1 VEPVFDGVKALL
13 YPPMHLGVRWTIE
26 GLGHIPTAGAM
37 ILASNHTSYLDPLA
51 LAYLGLQRKRRTR
64 FLAKEELFAKTGL
77 GAILRGAHQIPVARG
92 TAGAA
97 GSLVAAE
104 DALRAGE
111 CVAVFPEGTI
121 SLDLDPMVGKTGTAR
136 LAAATGAPVV
146 PVGMWG
152 LHRMMFKGRR
162 PRWRAG
168 IAEVVHVGAPLSV
181 DRDEDVLL
189 ATDRIMEA
197 ICASVAGARAVYPQ
211 QPAPSEGDWWVRP
224 AGTAVLRSCR
234 TASEPPA
241 PERGG
246 QDG

>member
-1 VEPVFDGVKALL
+1 MEPVFDGVVVLL
-13 YPPMHLGVRWTIE
+13 YPPMHLGVRWDLG
-26 GLGHIPTAGAM
+26 GLEHLPRSGGV

-64 FLAKEELFAKTGL
+64 FLAKEELFAKKGL
-77 GAILRGAHQIPVARG
+77 GGILRGAHQIPVQRG

-121 SLDLDPMVGKTGTAR
+121 SLDLEPMAGKTGTAR

-152 LHRMMFKGRR
+152 LHRVMVKGRK
-162 PRWRAG
+162 PRWRTG
-168 IAEVVHVGAPLSV
+168 VAEVVRVGAPLTV
-181 DRDEDVLL
+181 GTTEDALE
-189 ATDRIMEA
+189 ATDRIMRA
-197 ICASVAGARAVYPQ
+197 ICEQVSAARVAYPQ
-211 QPAPSEGDWWVRP
+211 APREGEGDWWVREP
-224 AGTAVLRSCR
+224 DTAVVRSCR
-234 TASEPPA
+234 SAAGGAAASERDA
-241 PERGG
+241 
-246 QDG
+246 

>member
-26 GLGHIPTAGAM
+26 GADHIPRTGGV

-51 LAYLGLQRKRRTR
+51 LAYLGLHRKRRTR
-64 FLAKEELFAKTGL
+64 FLAKEELFAKAGL
-77 GAILRGAHQIPVARG
+77 GGILRGAHQIPVSRG

-121 SLDLDPMVGKTGTAR
+121 SLDLDPMAGKTGTAR
-136 LAAATGAPVV
+136 VAAATGAPVV
-146 PVGMWG
+146 PIGMWG
-152 LHRMMFKGRR
+152 LHRVMFKGRK

-168 IAEVVHVGAPLSV
+168 VAEVVHIGAPLTV
-181 DRDEDVLL
+181 APDEDALD
-189 ATDRIMEA
+189 ATDRIMGA
-197 ICASVAGARAVYPQ
+197 ICAAVATARATYPQ
-211 QPAPSEGDWWVRP
+211 APTAKEGDWWVRP
-224 AGTAVLRSCR
+224 PATAVLRSCR
-234 TASEPPA
+234 TPEQPA
-241 PERGG
+241 PTVDR
-246 QDG
+246 

>member
-13 YPPMHLGVRWTIE
+13 YPPMHFGVRWTIE
-26 GLGHIPTAGAM
+26 GLEHIPADGPL
-37 ILASNHTSYLDPLA
+37 ILASNHISYLDPLA

-77 GAILRGAHQIPVARG
+77 GGVLRGTHQIPVARG

-146 PVGMWG
+146 PVGLWG
-152 LHRMMFKGRR
+152 LHRVMFKGRK
-162 PRWRAG
+162 PRWRTG
-168 IAEVVHVGAPLSV
+168 IAEVAHVGAPLSV
-181 DRDEDVLL
+181 DRDEDVLV
-189 ATDRIMEA
+189 ATDRVMEA
-197 ICASVAGARAVYPQ
+197 ICALVAGARAAYPQ
-211 QPAPSEGDWWVRP
+211 EPAPSEGDWWVRAP
-224 AGTAVLRSCR
+224 GTAVVRSCR
-234 TASEPPA
+234 GAAERPA
-241 PERGG
+241 EEGDR
-246 QDG
+246 

>member
-13 YPPMHLGVRWTIE
+13 YPPMHLGVRWTIT
-26 GLGHIPTAGAM
+26 GLEHIPVDGPV

-64 FLAKEELFAKTGL
+64 FLAKDELFTKAGL
-77 GAILRGAHQIPVARG
+77 GFVLRGAHQIPVARG

-136 LAAATGAPVV
+136 VAAATGAPIV

-152 LHRMMFKGRR
+152 LHRIMFKGRK

-168 IAEVVHVGAPLSV
+168 IAEVVHVGAPLTV
-181 DRDEDVLL
+181 GPDDDVLS
-189 ATDRIMEA
+189 ATDRLMGA
-197 ICASVAGARAVYPQ
+197 ICELVGSARAAYPQ
-211 QPAPSEGDWWVRP
+211 HPTPSEGDWWVRSP
-224 AGTAVLRSCR
+224 ERAQLRSCR
-234 TASEPPA
+234 
-241 PERGG
+241 
-246 QDG
+246 

>member
-1 VEPVFDGVKALL
+1 
-13 YPPMHLGVRWTIE
+13 
-26 GLGHIPTAGAM
+26 M
-37 ILASNHTSYLDPLA
+37 ILASNHTSYLDPIA
-51 LAYLGLQRKRRTR
+51 LAYLGLQRRRRTR

-77 GAILRGAHQIPVARG
+77 GGILRGAHQIPVARG

-152 LHRMMFKGRR
+152 LHRVMFKGRK
-162 PRWRAG
+162 PRWRTG
-168 IAEVVHVGAPLSV
+168 VAEVVHIGAPLSI
-181 DRDEDVLL
+181 DRDEDVLA
-189 ATDRIMEA
+189 ATDRVMEA
-197 ICASVAGARAVYPQ
+197 ICALVAGARAAYPQ

-224 AGTAVLRSCR
+224 PETAVVRSCR
-234 TASEPPA
+234 SETERPA
-241 PERGG
+241 PEPQER
-246 QDG
+246 DR